1 MEVLVRLQDI
11 AFYRQ
16 HGYWLSPRIF
26 RALEVLRDHLERAVN
41 GEYETKRPL
50 LVHTPTP
57 GDLSEVVQ
65 VLNAHWA
72 DGHHSGGQRWISGWG
87 HSGQAGGDRRHPTL
101 SRPVDLQATGP
112 ERGQPYRLAP
122 GPGLLDL
129 HRRQANVG
137 SLDGAGRC

>member
-16 HGYWLSPRIF
+16 HGYWLSPRIS
-26 RALEVLRDHLERAVN
+26 RALEVLRDHLERVVN

-72 DGHHSGGQRWISGWG
+72 DGHHSAGSAGSVAGAIAAKLAGTEGIRLFHDQLICKPPDLSEANHIGW
-87 HSGQAGGDRRHPTL
+87 HQ
-101 SRPVDLQATGP
+101 DLGYWTCIDDK
-112 ERGQPYRLAP
+112 RMLA
-122 GPGLLDL
+122 
-129 HRRQANVG
+129 A
-137 SLDGAGRC
+137 